1 MGSEVADEGSR
12 SVKRSYSV
20 VRKRGKWRFCLYLQP
35 VVDDACTA
43 KQGKSK
49 WKESLE
55 ECGV

>member
-20 VRKRGKWRFCLYLQP
+20 VGKRSKWCFCLYLQP
-35 VVDDACTA
+35 VVDDDCMT

-49 WKESLE
+49 WRGSLE